1 MYLKVVYED
10 QATYELEQ
18 QIASLDT
25 KQLYFIERFILQ
37 EKQRRK
43 QEIYNEW
50 LITLSELTTNYKYT
64 E

>member
-1 MYLKVVYED
+1 MYLKVIYED
-10 QATYELEQ
+10 QATYDLEQ
-18 QIASLDT
+18 KIALLDT
-25 KQLYFIERFILQ
+25 KQFYFLERFLLQ

-50 LITLSELTTNYKYT
+50 LITLSELTNNYKYT

>member
-1 MYLKVVYED
+1 MYLKVIYED
-10 QATYELEQ
+10 QTTYDLEQ
-18 QIASLDT
+18 QIALLDT
-25 KQLYFIERFILQ
+25 KQFYFIERFLLQ

-50 LITLSELTTNYKYT
+50 LITLNELTNNYKYT

>member
-1 MYLKVVYED
+1 MYLKVIYED
-10 QATYELEQ
+10 QATCELEQ
-18 QIASLDT
+18 QLASLDT
-25 KQLYFIERFILQ
+25 KQLYFIERFLLQ

-50 LITLSELTTNYKYT
+50 LITLSELTNNYKYT

>member
-1 MYLKVVYED
+1 MYLKVIYED
-10 QATYELEQ
+10 QATYNVEQ

-25 KQLYFIERFILQ
+25 KQFYFIERFLMQ

-50 LITLSELTTNYKYT
+50 QITLNELTKNYKYT